1 MTRVADKKRVFVMSL
16 KFVGH
21 NRIRSRIQSIKL
33 VY

>member
-1 MTRVADKKRVFVMSL
+1 MTRVADKKRVFVMPL

-21 NRIRSRIQSIKL
+21 NRIRSRVQPAKL

>member
-1 MTRVADKKRVFVMSL
+1 MTSGADKKRVFVMPL

-21 NRIRSRIQSIKL
+21 NRIRSRIQPIKL

>member
-16 KFVGH
+16 KFVGR
-21 NRIRSRIQSIKL
+21 NRIRSRIQPTKL